1 MTTTVRILRN
11 GVFEPRIDDQA
22 SGIAAAQEPD
32 TFVWFD
38 AEPDDLTH
46 LAHVFG
52 FNPHAIED
60 ALKPVVPG
68 VGAAQ
73 RAKLERFPGHVF
85 LYLYRAQLKA
95 DANAELFE
103 IAVFATPRVVVA
115 LDRGGAYDVKEL
127 DERWGVHPELMKF
140 GTPALLHAMLDLVI
154 DSHLHAVD
162 ALGDAVD
169 GLEDSLFDGN
179 ESASDDVADLPRR
192 GFAIRKSLV
201 RLRRVVQPM
210 REVVTGI
217 MRREE
222 GDSTPIDVALMPYY
236 QDLYDH
242 TLRVNDTIE
251 GLRDLLT
258 TIYETRLAMADH
270 TLNTVMKKLT
280 GWAAIIAV
288 PTAVTGFYGQN
299 VPYPGF
305 LRPWGFWFSTAV
317 WGGLAV
323 VLYVAFRR
331 RRWI

>member
-1 MTTTVRILRN
+1 MT
-11 GVFEPRIDDQA
+11 DQLA
-22 SGIAAAQEPD
+22 GCAAAKEPA
-32 TFVWFD
+32 TCVWFD
-38 AEPDDLTH
+38 AEPADLLD
-46 LAHVFG
+46 LAQTLG
-52 FNPHAIED
+52 FNAHAVED
-60 ALKPVVPG
+60 ALKPVVTG
-68 VGAAQ
+68 TGAAQ

-85 LYLYRAQLKA
+85 LYLYRAQLKP

-103 IAVFATPRVVVA
+103 IAVFATPHVVVA

-127 DERWGVHPELMKF
+127 DERWDAHPELNRY

-154 DSHLHAVD
+154 DSHLEAVD

-169 GLEDSLFDGN
+169 GLEDTLFDGN
-179 ESASDDVADLPRR
+179 EQDSEDVSDMPRR

-201 RLRRVVQPM
+201 RLRRVVTPM

-222 GDSTPIDVALMPYY
+222 GDSTPIDAALMPYY

-305 LRPWGFWFSTAV
+305 LKPWGFWFSTAV
-317 WGGLAV
+317 WVGMSV
-323 VLYVAFRR
+323 VLFVAFRR